1 MRGEWQLRD
10 WEQEYWIR
18 KIESYIQDLCR
29 NTDKIDLTKEDINPY
44 QLWKILELLGWERDD
59 DVDTNGWELDMW
71 MTFYNP
77 HYYYDLIVFS
87 CGMTFSLEMFW
98 RDDV

>member
-10 WEQEYWIR
+10 WESEYWMR
-18 KIESYIQDLCR
+18 KVESYIQELRR

-44 QLWKILELLGWERDD
+44 QLWQVLELLGWERDD
-59 DVDTNGWELDMW
+59 DVDTNGWEQDMW
-71 MTFYNP
+71 MTFRNP
-77 HYYYDLIVFS
+77 HYDNDLVVFS

>member
-10 WEQEYWIR
+10 WESEYWMR
-18 KIESYIQDLCR
+18 KVESYIQELRR

-44 QLWKILELLGWERDD
+44 QLWQVLELLGWERDD
-59 DVDTNGWELDMW
+59 DVDTNGWEQDMW
-71 MTFYNP
+71 MTFHNP
-77 HYYYDLIVFS
+77 HYTSDLVVFS